1 MIRLIA
7 FVVAV
12 VLLALLLTGNLRGG
26 PLGPS
31 NSVTLAELFA
41 DPGRWD
47 GKLIT
52 VTGQVGDRIAVMG
65 YGGLKLGDSHGNA
78 LLVVGSTTPA
88 ALGQMMTVEGKFMTV
103 FIIGNLTVPVMVT
116 YEK

>member
-1 MIRLIA
+1 MIRLIV

-12 VLLALLLTGNLRGG
+12 VLMALFLTGNYRGG

-47 GKLIT
+47 GKPIT
-52 VTGQVGDRIAVMG
+52 VTGQVGDRMAVMG
-65 YGGLKLGDSHGNA
+65 YGGLKLGDSYGNA
-78 LLVVGSTTPA
+78 ILVVGATTPA
-88 ALGQMMTVEGKFMTV
+88 APGQMMTVEGKFMTAL
-103 FIIGNLTVPVMVT
+103 IIGNLTVPVIIK